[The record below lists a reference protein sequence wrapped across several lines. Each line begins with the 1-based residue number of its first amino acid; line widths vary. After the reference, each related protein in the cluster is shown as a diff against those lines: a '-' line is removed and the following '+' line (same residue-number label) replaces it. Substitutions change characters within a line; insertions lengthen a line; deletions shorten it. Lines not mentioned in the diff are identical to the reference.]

1 MDTHA
6 ICAALDV
13 IRVRLVDVHDQ
24 CKALEDERDCL
35 LQAEQSLAKL
45 IDLAPKTTAVAIA
58 RDPPDGPGRRA
69 GTLRSKLLACLEE
82 AGPSGRTFKQIREE
96 VPDAK
101 SASITATL
109 SNLKRAGLVYRNHGV
124 WFSGEAMPPISSEPT
139 MPDRQRSGVSGSA
152 TVNGRGYEIVTHPR
166 TGVSLARAAGLTV
179 ALPPRSGP
187 ASEPDGSTGRGAQM

>member
-6 ICAALDV
+6 ISAALDV

-24 CKALEDERDCL
+24 CKALDDERNRL
-35 LQAEQSLAKL
+35 LQAEQSLEKL
-45 IDLAPKTTAVAIA
+45 IDLAPKTTAVGIA
-58 RDPPDGPGRRA
+58 RDPPHRPHRRA
-69 GTLRSKLLACLEE
+69 RALRSKLLACLEE
-82 AGPSGRTFKQIREE
+82 AGPSGRTFQQLREAI
-96 VPDAK
+96 PDTK

-109 SNLKRAGLVYRNHGV
+109 SNLKRAGLVYRNHSR
-124 WFSGEAMPPISSEPT
+124 WFSEEATPPTSSEPT
-139 MPDRQRSGVSGSA
+139 MPDDQRSRVSDSA

-187 ASEPDGSTGRGAQM
+187 AGEPDGSTGRGSQM